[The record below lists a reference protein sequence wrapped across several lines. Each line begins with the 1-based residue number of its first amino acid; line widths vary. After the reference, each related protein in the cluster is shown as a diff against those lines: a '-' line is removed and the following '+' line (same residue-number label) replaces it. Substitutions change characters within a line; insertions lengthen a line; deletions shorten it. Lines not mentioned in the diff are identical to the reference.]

1 MSLYVERL
9 PTLFLPDENDRQLLQ
24 NLVILEPAW
33 LISVMKVIMEL
44 SRTSQG
50 DRRLIIKLDD
60 TGIAS
65 ESLLRE
71 KWADFYSESESGPS
85 FHQLC
90 LTLQAYC
97 LIFPLKGFQS
107 EIEPALEQLSSANGQ
122 TTKCFLVPSKMPEKA
137 EEDEIDSDVPWVVFY
152 FDFEKFLPE
161 DIYHRLIC
169 IMLACAEDHTSEEV
183 MPKFSK
189 SWSCFY
195 SIDESHWKF
204 EYQRKLHRLRV
215 SIQ

>member
-1 MSLYVERL
+1 M
-9 PTLFLPDENDRQLLQ
+9 FLPDKKDCELLQ
-24 NLVILEPAW
+24 NLVVLEPAW
-33 LISVMKVIMEL
+33 LISVMKVVMEL
-44 SRTSQG
+44 NRKSPG
-50 DRRLIIKLDD
+50 DRSLIITLDD

-71 KWADFYSESESGPS
+71 KWADFYTESDSGPS

-90 LTLQAYC
+90 LILQAYC

-107 EIEPALEQLSSANGQ
+107 ITEANIPSPSSDGGQ
-122 TTKCFLVPSKMPEKA
+122 TVKSFLVPSKLPEMAK
-137 EEDEIDSDVPWVVFY
+137 EDEINIDVPWIVFY
-152 FDFEKFLPE
+152 FNFEKFLPE

-169 IMLACAEDHTSEEV
+169 IMLAYAEDHTCEEV

-189 SWSCFY
+189 LWSCFY
-195 SIDESHWKF
+195 DIDESHWKF
-204 EYQRKLHRLRV
+204 EYQQEIHRLKV